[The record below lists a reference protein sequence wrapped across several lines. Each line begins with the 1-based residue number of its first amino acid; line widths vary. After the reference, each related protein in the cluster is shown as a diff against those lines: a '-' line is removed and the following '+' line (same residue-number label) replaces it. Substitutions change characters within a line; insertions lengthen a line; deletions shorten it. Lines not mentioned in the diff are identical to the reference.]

1 MAGGSQDYRIIQDN
15 KPNYYTKG
23 YNDAIDHIDQLSPD
37 VEELAKLMYEKRISL
52 RGYSQNDFP
61 LWQDMIIENH
71 PMRLI
76 CLTDAQ
82 EIINKMN
89 EWIVKKG

>member
-37 VEELAKLMYEKRISL
+37 VHKLADILYDQFDIAL
-52 RGYSQNDFP
+52 VD
-61 LWQDMIIENH
+61 
-71 PMRLI
+71 
-76 CLTDAQ
+76 
-82 EIINKMN
+82 
-89 EWIVKKG
+89 